1 MNDKNIKIGLSKK
14 DDIPRLC
21 TFLIQYEKDII
32 TKAGSFSINAPSF
45 ISFCLQNDIKCKNS
59 LANRELKRKDK
70 NENYFY
76 FSTTQTLVSK
86 NDHAHHLLRHI
97 RNSIAHALIT
107 KKKGFYLI
115 SDKNSSHNSSMTARI
130 RIDLFDS
137 FVSEL
142 IKTQSNDQK

>member
-1 MNDKNIKIGLSKK
+1 MNDENIKIGLSKK
-14 DDIPRLC
+14 DDIPRLY
-21 TFLIQYEKDII
+21 TFLVKYEKDLI

-45 ISFCLQNDIKCKNS
+45 ISFCKQNDIKCKNS
-59 LANRELKRKDK
+59 LAKRELDRKDK

-115 SDKNSSHNSSMTARI
+115 LDKNSSLNLSMTAKI

-137 FVSEL
+137 FISEL
-142 IKTQSNDQK
+142 IKTQTNHQK